1 MFEYSASIGCN
12 FDIFNHL
19 YIDLKT
25 KLKAYNAFIVVHND
39 IKKHSICVAIDNKH
53 AKTCRAIVEESIVNF
68 IIFDYKKL
76 YLKRII
82 CQHRT
87 TNNIDKLIDA
97 LSRFESN
104 VDRQIVISN
113 MPPNAKEIV
122 IDALV
127 SFKLGALIDRWK
139 DIATIICNNFEMLAC
154 EKSFDELL
162 NYFKQN
168 NTNVVNIHM
177 DDNSIKISSEQCDS
191 DLVFGYSNEDL
202 QNFVTEII
210 SISPEKIIAYSNKK
224 QYELMM
230 QILPEYLLTRTIR
243 ANLE

>member
-25 KLKAYNAFIVVHND
+25 KLKAYNAFIIVHND
-39 IKKHSICVAIDNKH
+39 TQKHSICVAIDNKH

-68 IIFDYKKL
+68 IIFDYKKY

-82 CQHRT
+82 CQHRIS
-87 TNNIDKLIDA
+87 NNIDKLIDA

-122 IDALV
+122 IDSFFA
-127 SFKLGALIDRWK
+127 FKLGALIERWR

-162 NYFKQN
+162 QYFKQS

-177 DDNSIKISSEQCDS
+177 DDNNVKISSEQCDS
-191 DLVFGYSNEDL
+191 DLVYGYSNEDL
-202 QNFVTEII
+202 QNFVAEVI
-210 SISPEKIIAYSNKK
+210 SISPEKIVIYSSQKHFDLIAK
-224 QYELMM
+224 
-230 QILPEYLLTRTIR
+230 ILPEYLLTRTIR
-243 ANLE
+243 ANFE